1 MPKPSIEQSW
11 RAVISG
17 KRKDKTGAF
26 LRGVFSAASKV
37 FGLAVNVRF
46 WLYKNGI
53 IKRSWPGC
61 LVISVGNITVGG
73 TGKTPIVE
81 IFARELTKGGR
92 KVAII
97 SRGYKARSPSWRKR
111 RKNKKAFST
120 SKVVHDGSSLLLSAR
135 LSGDEPYMLAKN
147 LGNVV
152 VITDPDRVRG
162 SRFAINNFGVDTIL
176 LDDGMQ
182 HIKIR
187 RQIEVVLID
196 ATCPFGY
203 EHLFPRG
210 LLREPIKSLKRA
222 SHIFIT
228 KSKNID
234 IQPIVERIRQYN
246 TDAEIISCHYEPVE
260 LVNFHTDE
268 HIPISDVRDM
278 NIFVMTGIAQPDG
291 FVKLLKDIGG
301 NVQRV
306 YTYPD
311 HHKFTHAEIEHVY
324 KRAKN
329 WNADGILVTQKD
341 AVRFSKRAGAS
352 IRPCPVYYLKVAI
365 KISSGEEDFTDCI
378 TRICYP

>member
-1 MPKPSIEQSW
+1 MPRPSLEQKW

-17 KRKDKTGAF
+17 KRKDRTGVF
-26 LRGVFSAASKV
+26 LRSVFSAISKV
-37 FGLAVNVRF
+37 FGVVVDIRF

-92 KVAII
+92 KVAIV
-97 SRGYKARSPSWRKR
+97 SRGYKARSPSWRKK
-111 RKNKKAFST
+111 RKNKKALST
-120 SKVVHDGSSLLLSAR
+120 SRVVHDGTSMLLSSRVA
-135 LSGDEPYMLAKN
+135 GDEPYMLAKN

-196 ATCPFGY
+196 ATCPFGF
-203 EHLFPRG
+203 EHLLPRG
-210 LLREPIKSLKRA
+210 LLREPLKSLKRA

-234 IQPIVERIRQYN
+234 ILPIVKRIRDYN
-246 TDAEIISCHYEPVE
+246 SDAEIISCYYEPIE
-260 LVNFHTDE
+260 LIDFHSDE
-268 HIPISDVRDM
+268 HFPVKDLQDRNV
-278 NIFVMTGIAQPDG
+278 FVMTGIAQPNG
-291 FVKLLKDIGG
+291 FIKILKELGA
-301 NVQRV
+301 NVQRI

-311 HHKFTHAEIEHVY
+311 HHKFTHSEIEHVY

-329 WNADGILVTQKD
+329 WDVDAILVTQKD
-341 AVRFSKRAGAS
+341 AVRFSKRAGDS
-352 IRPCPVYYLKVAI
+352 IKSCPVLYLKVAI

-378 TRICYP
+378 SRICYP